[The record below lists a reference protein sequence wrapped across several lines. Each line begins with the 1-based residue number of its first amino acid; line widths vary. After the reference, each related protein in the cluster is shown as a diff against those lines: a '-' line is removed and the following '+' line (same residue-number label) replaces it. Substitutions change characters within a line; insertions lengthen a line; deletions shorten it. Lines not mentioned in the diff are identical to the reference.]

1 MPSPRQYV
9 VAAVVVGCVGE
20 LVNQLVNGCLSFP
33 GLIFVFWWLD
43 TGFLERF
50 SFNLFCQEAG
60 FTLNQP
66 APSGSSRIE
75 PSPAKLQALELKGS
89 VMRTKSQKDEQY
101 RVGRGRLST

>member
-20 LVNQLVNGCLSFP
+20 LVNQLVNG
-33 GLIFVFWWLD
+33 LIFVFRWLD
-43 TGFLERF
+43 TGFWR
-50 SFNLFCQEAG
+50 
-60 FTLNQP
+60 
-66 APSGSSRIE
+66 GSRSTFFVRKPLISPHPRASRIE

-89 VMRTKSQKDEQY
+89 VMRTNSQKDEQY